1 MAQEND
7 AIAVEDNPAAQRFE
21 ARVGGHLAIV
31 QYRLEG
37 PNIAFI
43 HTEVPE
49 ALEGKGIASTLV
61 RTALDSARERQLGV
75 IPLCPFVAGYIRRHQ
90 KEYLDLVLPEYRT
103 RLLKAEGA

>member
-1 MAQEND
+1 MAQDNK

-21 ARVGGHLAIV
+21 ARVEGHLAVI

-37 PNIAFI
+37 PNIVFI

-49 ALEGKGIASTLV
+49 ALEGKGVGSALV
-61 RTALDSARERQLGV
+61 RTALESARERQLGV

-103 RLLKAEGA
+103 QLLRAEGA